1 MYAFLCNIHT
11 PRIHH
16 VYSHITNNKHAN
28 NIYIHIHK
36 YYIEMLLFPNLEE
49 EKRQERI
56 VQNKKRRGTT
66 GAGITS
72 N

>member
-1 MYAFLCNIHT
+1 
-11 PRIHH
+11 
-16 VYSHITNNKHAN
+16 
-28 NIYIHIHK
+28 
-36 YYIEMLLFPNLEE
+36 MLLFPNLEE

-66 GAGITS
+66 GAGIAS